1 MKVSQ
6 YPVKVWV
13 LQPSFKPKEVE
24 LTRHYTTYQKM
35 EYHQSSTGKTYHDGE
50 IALTFDEIIRMGEER
65 LKTQQADIDKKQA
78 SLTKRKETLA
88 KAKGVKQ

>member
-24 LTRHYTTYQKM
+24 LTIHYSNYGGQA
-35 EYHQSSTGKTYHDGE
+35 HHRSSSGKIYADHE

-65 LKTQQADIDKKQA
+65 LKTQQADLDKKQA
-78 SLTKRKETLA
+78 TLTKRKETLA